1 LETIK
6 AIHSRNSISNLTDP
20 CPNKVEMEV
29 VYKSALRAPDH
40 AWLRPWKF
48 IQVTGESRSKLSD
61 AFLKTYKELGQ
72 DLSDELIQ
80 KIKKAPFR
88 APMVLVLIAEVK
100 EHPKVPAIEQMLSTG
115 SAAQNMLITLHDM
128 GYGAIWRTGKM
139 SFNQHITEALG
150 LSKVS
155 QVIGYLYIGTPNSDG
170 RVKKIPNLKSE
181 DYVSFWE

>member
-1 LETIK
+1 METIK
-6 AIHSRNSISNLTDP
+6 AIHSRNSISNLIDP
-20 CPNKVEMEV
+20 YPNKEEMEL

-40 AWLRPWKF
+40 AWLRPWRF
-48 IQVTGESRSKLSD
+48 IQVTGDSRSKLSN
-61 AFLKTYKELGQ
+61 AFLKTYKELGH
-72 DLSDELIQ
+72 DLSDELMK

-115 SAAQNMLITLHDM
+115 SAAQNILITLHDM

-139 SFNQHITEALG
+139 SFNQYIAEALG

-155 QVIGYLYIGTPNSDG
+155 QVIGYLYIGTPDPDG
-170 RVKKIPNLKSE
+170 RIKKLPDLDSN
-181 DYVSFWE
+181 DYVSYWT